1 MDRFTKYLL
10 LGAILMAF
18 LSLMWASW
26 QLNQTIKEINQTIQE
41 MEQVDKR
48 IKELEKGLQ
57 LSMGMSS
64 GYHVSDPY
72 YCTRSYAIAVGGGP
86 DKYVTE
92 ITTE

>member
-64 GYHVSDPY
+64 GYHIPMY
-72 YCTRSYAIAVGGGP
+72 YTEAWAVAIGGGP
-86 DKYVTE
+86 DRYVTE
-92 ITTE
+92 IVME